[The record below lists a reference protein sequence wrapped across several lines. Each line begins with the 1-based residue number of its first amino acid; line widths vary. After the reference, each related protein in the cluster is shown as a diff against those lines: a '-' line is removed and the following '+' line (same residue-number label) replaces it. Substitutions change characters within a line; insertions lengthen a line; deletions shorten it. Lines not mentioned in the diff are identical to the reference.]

1 MKCYVLLIPGFIHEP
16 TGRSIPPIHT
26 KMQLIQTDPSC
37 LKHWLKPCKHLAMK
51 KALKRRWDLSSS
63 LPVLARVEPWPLSC
77 GWRALA
83 KAWTNSNLPMKV
95 PPPFFW
101 PQLLACFFGRAVA
114 GTLPLCRS
122 QLKLPR
128 NLHKFDSPTHATIPS
143 RCFLQLTCFSFFLL
157 GRPPRA
163 IMPVSK
169 PDQTRV
175 SLLKAGKGRWMWAR
189 TFFYSLAKKKKKTM
203 LGRLSTLTSWKQA
216 TGREGS

>member
-1 MKCYVLLIPGFIHEP
+1 MLCYDAMRRYCCCGTQIQNVEYIPTCYIHIAAYQRERYIYPKRHLLSLTSYLLILSFTRWNFVFMKCYVLLIPGFIHEP

-114 GTLPLCRS
+114 GTLPLCTHEIPA
-122 QLKLPR
+122 QAATK
-128 NLHKFDSPTHATIPS
+128 PT
-143 RCFLQLTCFSFFLL
+143 
-157 GRPPRA
+157 
-163 IMPVSK
+163 
-169 PDQTRV
+169 
-175 SLLKAGKGRWMWAR
+175 
-189 TFFYSLAKKKKKTM
+189 
-203 LGRLSTLTSWKQA
+203 
-216 TGREGS
+216 

>member
-1 MKCYVLLIPGFIHEP
+1 MKLRIYEPQSFTHAWIHFWLLWAW
-16 TGRSIPPIHT
+16 S
-26 KMQLIQTDPSC
+26 
-37 LKHWLKPCKHLAMK
+37 WLKPCKHLAMK

-143 RCFLQLTCFSFFLL
+143 RCFLQLTCFSFFFAGATAACNHARLK
-157 GRPPRA
+157 A
-163 IMPVSK
+163 W
-169 PDQTRV
+169 PDQ
-175 SLLKAGKGRWMWAR
+175 GKPTKGWERSVDVGKNLFLF
-189 TFFYSLAKKKKKTM
+189 TGQEEEKTM

-216 TGREGS
+216 TGRKGS